1 MGMLSLRGLNHV
13 SFPVR
18 DLERAVRFYGEV
30 LGLAPIPRPDLPF
43 PGAWLGGNGIQVHLI
58 VPPEGAPLGSPPP
71 SLNPLGGHVAFAIDD
86 YEAVVTALHAAGIET
101 LEAGSEIGQLWV
113 RDPDGH
119 LIELIQPR
127 ANRGGGAQ

>member
-1 MGMLSLRGLNHV
+1 MSVVALRGLNHV

-18 DLERAVRFYGEV
+18 DLERAVHFYKEV
-30 LGLAPIPRPDLPF
+30 LGLEAIPRPDLPF

-71 SLNPLGGHVAFAIDD
+71 SLNPLAGHVAFAIDD
-86 YEAVVTALHAAGIET
+86 YDRVVSALHAAGLET
-101 LEAGSEIGQLWV
+101 LEAGSAVGQLWV

-119 LIELIQPR
+119 LIELIVAR
-127 ANRGGGAQ
+127 EGRR

>member
-1 MGMLSLRGLNHV
+1 MALLSLRSLNHV

-18 DLERAVRFYGEV
+18 DLEKSVRFYRDV

-71 SLNPLGGHVAFAIDD
+71 SLNPLGGHVAFAVESYDT
-86 YEAVVTALHAAGIET
+86 VVAALHDAGIET
-101 LEAGSEIGQLWV
+101 LEAGSQVGQLWV

-119 LIELIQPR
+119 LIELIELR
-127 ANRGGGAQ
+127 AGRA